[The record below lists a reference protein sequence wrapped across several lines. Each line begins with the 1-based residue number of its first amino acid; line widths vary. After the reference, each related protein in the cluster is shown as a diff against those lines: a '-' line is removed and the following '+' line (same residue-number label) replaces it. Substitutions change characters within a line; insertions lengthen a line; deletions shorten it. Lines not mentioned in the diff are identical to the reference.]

1 MMIQKKKTH
10 KRDVFVLVTTL
21 FLFWILLT
29 VNFSILFLL
38 LGFIISLSIGLV
50 ATKLTIASVE
60 GKRKTL
66 KQYFFATEHLFGL
79 IFSAIFRII
88 IANVEL
94 IYQVLTLNIDPKIVR
109 IKVDLSSDAELT
121 LISHL
126 ITVTPGTI
134 VIDVED
140 ANKKG
145 ESYLFVHFSYYC
157 LDDEDSAAK
166 IEKSI
171 GKWDK
176 MIGALFK

>member
-1 MMIQKKKTH
+1 MMSRGRKIH

-29 VNFSILFLL
+29 MNFSIFFLT
-38 LGFIISLSIGLV
+38 LGFIISLAIGLA

-121 LISHL
+121 IISHL
-126 ITVTPGTI
+126 ITVTPGTL
-134 VIDVED
+134 VIDVD
-140 ANKKG
+140 DTTKKG
-145 ESYLFVHFSYYC
+145 ESYLFVHFSYYR
-157 LDDEDSAAK
+157 LADEDSAAK

-171 GKWDK
+171 GKWDT

>member
-1 MMIQKKKTH
+1 MITQKRKVH

-29 VNFSILFLL
+29 VNFSIFMLT
-38 LGFIISLSIGLV
+38 LGFLISLVIGLI
-50 ATKLTIASVE
+50 ATRLTLASIE

-66 KQYFFATEHLFGL
+66 KQYFFATEHLFAL

-94 IYQVLTLNIDPKIVR
+94 IYQVLTLNIEPKIVR
-109 IKVDLSSDAELT
+109 IKVNLSSDAELT

-126 ITVTPGTI
+126 ITLTPGTL
-134 VIDVED
+134 VIDVD
-140 ANKKG
+140 DGNKKG
-145 ESYLFVHFSYYC
+145 ESYLFVHFSYYKST
-157 LDDEDSAAK
+157 DEDSAEK

-171 GKWDK
+171 ESWDK